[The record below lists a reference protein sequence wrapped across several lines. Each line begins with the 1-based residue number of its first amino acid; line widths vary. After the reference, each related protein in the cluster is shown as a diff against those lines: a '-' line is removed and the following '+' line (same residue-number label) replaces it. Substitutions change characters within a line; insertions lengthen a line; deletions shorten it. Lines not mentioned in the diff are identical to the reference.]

1 MAVTVKTPQQLAEE
15 RKKLYQASLAQTTLE
30 AQQQAAL
37 QRQQLNQQTRQQ
49 AINYNQALGAAQMQ
63 GYQRGNQIQQAFT
76 QRGLGSSGLAQYG
89 NIQNR
94 QAMGQSINQLAGQ
107 NAEVARAAMDAS
119 RGISQ
124 NLQNTLMKARLQ
136 SDAQNVESDQML
148 YQQQMGEQDANYQRA
163 LEYMN
168 VLGVDPTSEQGKAVL
183 SQLFAGQ
190 LPADLQAQLE
200 SAANAPV
207 DILGQS
213 GVRRNMTGAGKAS
226 GAYLDFLSNLFGLGN
241 NPKGGYGGLA
251 DMNLSYTIGGQKI
264 QATSAKDAQEKITA
278 LYTNKPYIANGQIKV
293 VVAPASGKVTFKDV
307 KTGTKSNT
315 YNDAVAKLTGSK

>member
-1 MAVTVKTPQQLAEE
+1 
-15 RKKLYQASLAQTTLE
+15 
-30 AQQQAAL
+30 
-37 QRQQLNQQTRQQ
+37 
-49 AINYNQALGAAQMQ
+49 MQ

-76 QRGLGSSGLAQYG
+76 QRGLGASGLAQYG

-94 QAMGQSINQLAGQ
+94 QAMGQSINQLASQ

-136 SDAQNVESDQML
+136 ANAQNIESDQML
-148 YQQQMGEQDANYQRA
+148 YQQQQAEQQNIYQRA

-168 VLGVDPTSEQGKAVL
+168 LSGIDPTSEQGMAIVK
-183 SQLFAGQ
+183 QLFAGQ

-207 DILGQS
+207 DVLGGGVKRS
-213 GVRRNMTGAGKAS
+213 GLNWYDKWISTWAEGASDFLNLGRNESARNAGARYFKYTINGEQKNYKSANEAQADIARIYGNKQYMNASNTGQIRVFVDAAS
-226 GAYLDFLSNLFGLGN
+226 GRVVFID
-241 NPKGGYGGLA
+241 
-251 DMNLSYTIGGQKI
+251 
-264 QATSAKDAQEKITA
+264 AK
-278 LYTNKPYIANGQIKV
+278 TNTQSK
-293 VVAPASGKVTFKDV
+293 
-307 KTGTKSNT
+307 T

>member
-1 MAVTVKTPQQLAEE
+1 
-15 RKKLYQASLAQTTLE
+15 
-30 AQQQAAL
+30 
-37 QRQQLNQQTRQQ
+37 
-49 AINYNQALGAAQMQ
+49 MQ

-76 QRGLGSSGLAQYG
+76 QRGLGTSGLAQYG

-136 SDAQNVESDQML
+136 SDAQNVENDQML

-190 LPADLQAQLE
+190 LPAELQAQLE

-207 DILGQS
+207 DLLDGGVKRNLGSIAKYGTSMQEFYADLFRLNKGEGAKNNKAVTDFTNQILSFLPG
-213 GVRRNMTGAGKAS
+213 GAGV
-226 GAYLDFLSNLFGLGN
+226 LNLFGAGN
-241 NPKGGYGGLA
+241 ATRYSYNIAGKDIKAKSAADAEKQISSIYGNKQYMTA
-251 DMNLSYTIGGQKI
+251 DNT
-264 QATSAKDAQEKITA
+264 
-278 LYTNKPYIANGQIKV
+278 GQIKV
-293 VVAPASGKVTFKDV
+293 FVDTTSGRVTFVDQR
-307 KTGTKSNT
+307 TGTQSKT
-315 YNDAVAKLTGSK
+315 YNDAVTKLTGK

>member
-1 MAVTVKTPQQLAEE
+1 
-15 RKKLYQASLAQTTLE
+15 
-30 AQQQAAL
+30 
-37 QRQQLNQQTRQQ
+37 
-49 AINYNQALGAAQMQ
+49 MQ
-63 GYQRGNQIQQAFT
+63 GYQRGNQIQQSFT
-76 QRGLGSSGLAQYG
+76 QRGLGTSGLAQYG

-148 YQQQMGEQDANYQRA
+148 YQQQRAEQDAIYQKA

-168 VLGVDPTSEQGKAVL
+168 LSNIDPASEQGMAIVK
-183 SQLFAGQ
+183 QLFAGQ

-226 GAYLDFLSNLFGLGN
+226 GAYLDFLSNLLGFGN
-241 NPKGGYGGLA
+241 TEKGGYGGLA

-264 QATSAKDAQEKITA
+264 QATSAKDAQEKITT
-278 LYTNKPYIANGQIKV
+278 LYANKPYIASGQITV
-293 VVAPASGKVTFKDV
+293 VVEPASGKVTFKDIL
-307 KTGTKSNT
+307 TGTKSKT
-315 YNDAVAKLTGSK
+315 YNDAVAKLTGK